1 MHQTTIAKAPRRSRL
16 RPRSGTKLARFLALL
31 LALAMVAAACGS
43 SGDDEADGDSTDA
56 GTDQDSGD
64 DSSSDDSSS
73 DDSSGDD
80 SSGDDSSGDDSD
92 EPAAGGA
99 SLADDLPALA
109 EGAAQQGGTYGGTL
123 RVAHQFPPI
132 SLDPHTGSSGADHQ
146 TLYSIYDRLV
156 HFKFDSLEFTPGLAT
171 SWEFTDEQTLVFTLR
186 EGVMFHDGTPF
197 NADAVAYN
205 VDRVQNHPNTKVPAD
220 LAAVDSVDVIDDY
233 TVQFNLNRPDSGVVG
248 ILADRAGMMVSPTA
262 AEAANEVQLNNTP
275 VGTGPFMLAEYSEG
289 DRLLVERNPDYW
301 QEGLPYLD
309 NIEWLFSGGEQA
321 AVNGLRAGDVDVA
334 LTIRDFSQVSA
345 METESGIKTIRSP
358 SLHTDGC
365 YINDEV
371 EPWNDVRVRQAWS
384 HAMDRETLADV
395 FTFGLAEPAYLPVPP
410 QHWSSAPSLIGSNA
424 YDVARAKELLAEA
437 GLDSLDVTILA
448 YQDPVQIRKGEL
460 IQGVAAESG
469 FNVEIEV
476 LELAAA
482 VPAFFTDRAYT
493 MFCAPWTGRPDPS
506 QTATSLLDSGAYYS
520 IRDTDRAG
528 VDALIAAAV
537 ASPDIADRTAAYED
551 LWKTSIA
558 DEALWTPLWHNV
570 SVSFT
575 TDKVNGYQLNLLG
588 KGQIQFAWL
597 DN

>member
-1 MHQTTIAKAPRRSRL
+1 MESKIVHGRRSL
-16 RPRSGTKLARFLALL
+16 SGSRPRTGLAKLLALL
-31 LALAMVAAACGS
+31 LAFVMIAAACGS
-43 SGDDEADGDSTDA
+43 DDDAGGAEDNSTDA
-56 GTDQDSGD
+56 NTQDDDSEADSGQDEAGAD
-64 DSSSDDSSS
+64 D
-73 DDSSGDD
+73 
-80 SSGDDSSGDDSD
+80 
-92 EPAAGGA
+92 EETPAAGGA
-99 SLADDLPALA
+99 TLAADLPALA
-109 EGAAQQGGTYGGTL
+109 EGAAQQGGAYGGTL

-146 TLYSIYDRLV
+146 TLYSLYDRLV

-171 SWEFTDEQTLVFTLR
+171 SWEFTDDTTLVFDLR
-186 EGVMFHDGTPF
+186 EGVTFHDGTPF
-197 NADAVAYN
+197 NAEAVAFN

-220 LAAVDSVDVIDDY
+220 LASVESVDVIDDL

-262 AEAANEVQLNNTP
+262 AEAADEQQLNNTP
-275 VGTGPFMLAEYSEG
+275 VGTGPFKLAEYSEG
-289 DRLLVERNPDYW
+289 DRLLVERNEDYW

-321 AVNGLRAGDVDVA
+321 ALNGLRAGDVDVA

-345 METESGIKTIRSP
+345 LESEPGIKLIRSP

-365 YINDEV
+365 YINDEQA
-371 EPWNDVRVRQAWS
+371 PWDDVRVRQAWS
-384 HAMDRETLADV
+384 HAMDRQTLADV

-410 QHWSSAPSLIGSNA
+410 QHWSSSPDLIGVNG
-424 YDVARAKELLAEA
+424 YDLEKAQSLLADA
-437 GLDSLDVTILA
+437 GLDSVDVTILA

-460 IQGVAAESG
+460 IQEAAAEAG

-476 LELAAA
+476 LELAAS
-482 VPAFFTDRAYT
+482 VPAMFTDRAYV

-506 QTATSLLDSGAYYS
+506 QTATSLFDSGAYYS
-520 IRDTDRAG
+520 VRDTDRAG
-528 VDALIAAAV
+528 VDALLAAAV
-537 ASPDIADRTAAYED
+537 ASPSIDDRAAAYQD
-551 LWKTSIA
+551 LWQTVIA

-570 SVSFT
+570 SISFT

-597 DN
+597 ES

>member
-1 MHQTTIAKAPRRSRL
+1 MQTTQTNSQLRARSRSRTNL
-16 RPRSGTKLARFLALL
+16 TKFLALL
-31 LALAMVAAACGS
+31 FGFAILAAACGS
-43 SGDDEADGDSTDA
+43 DDDSAAEDDGSSEEAVEADG
-56 GTDQDSGD
+56 GGD
-64 DSSSDDSSS
+64 DGSDSDDSG
-73 DDSSGDD
+73 DSSGD
-80 SSGDDSSGDDSD
+80 SD
-92 EPAAGGA
+92 EGAAADGGGA
-99 SLADDLPALA
+99 SLADDLPALN
-109 EGAAQQGGTYGGTL
+109 EGAAQNGGTYGGTL

-146 TLYSIYDRLV
+146 TLYSLYDRLV

-171 SWEFTDEQTLVFTLR
+171 SWEFPDETTLVFKLR
-186 EGVMFHDGTPF
+186 EGVTFHDGSPF
-197 NADAVAYN
+197 NAEAVAYN
-205 VDRVQNHPNTKVPAD
+205 IDRVQNHPNTKVPAD
-220 LAAVDSVDVIDDY
+220 LASIESTEVIDDL
-233 TVQFNLNRPDSGVVG
+233 TIQLNLNRPDSGVVG

-262 AEAANEVQLNNTP
+262 AEAADEKQLNNTP

-289 DRLLVERNPDYW
+289 DTLLVERNADYW

-345 METESGIKTIRSP
+345 LESEPGINLIQSP

-371 EPWNDVRVRQAWS
+371 APWDDVRVRQAWS

-410 QHWSSAPSLIGSNA
+410 QHWSSAPSLIGANG
-424 YDVARAKELLAEA
+424 YDLDKAKALLAEA
-437 GLDSLDVTILA
+437 GLESVDLKILA

-460 IQGVAAESG
+460 IQAAAAEAG

-476 LELAAA
+476 LELAAS
-482 VPAFFTDRAYT
+482 VPAMFTDRAYT

-520 IRDTDRAG
+520 VRDSDRAG
-528 VDALIAAAV
+528 VDGLIGAAV
-537 ASPDIADRTAAYED
+537 ASADIGERTTAYED
-551 LWKTSIA
+551 LWNVAIA
-558 DEALWTPLWHNV
+558 EQALWTPLWHNV
-570 SVSFT
+570 SISFT
-575 TDKVNGYQLNLLG
+575 TDKVFGYQLNLLG

-597 DN
+597 ES

>member
-1 MHQTTIAKAPRRSRL
+1 MESEDMRIERTHKQRRKHR
-16 RPRSGTKLARFLALL
+16 RAGPIKLLALL
-31 LALAMVAAACGS
+31 LALAMIAAACGS
-43 SGDDEADGDSTDA
+43 
-56 GTDQDSGD
+56 
-64 DSSSDDSSS
+64 
-73 DDSSGDD
+73 
-80 SSGDDSSGDDSD
+80 DDSD
-92 EPAAGGA
+92 GGDNAAETEGDDGGSESTEGDAADGGEETESSEPAEGA
-99 SLADDLPALA
+99 SALADDLPALA

-146 TLYSIYDRLV
+146 TLYSLYDRLV

-171 SWEFTDEQTLVFTLR
+171 SWEFTDETTLVMTLR

-197 NADAVAYN
+197 NAEAVAYN

-220 LAAVDSVDVIDDY
+220 LASVETVEVIDDY

-248 ILADRAGMMVSPTA
+248 ILSDRAGMMVSPTA
-262 AEAANEVQLNNTP
+262 AEAAEEVQLNTNP

-301 QEGLPYLD
+301 QDGLPYLD
-309 NIEWLFSGGEQA
+309 GIEWLFSGGEQA
-321 AVNGLRAGDVDVA
+321 AINGLRAGDVDVA
-334 LTIRDFSQVSA
+334 LTIRDFSQVEA
-345 METESGIKTIRSP
+345 LETEPGIVLVRSP

-371 EPWNDVRVRQAWS
+371 PPWDDARVRQAWS
-384 HAMDRETLADV
+384 MAMDRQTLADV
-395 FTFGLAEPAYLPVPP
+395 FTFGLAEPAYMPVPP
-410 QHWSSAPSLIGSNA
+410 QHWSSSPDLVGANG
-424 YDVARAKELLAEA
+424 YDVEGAKALLAEA
-437 GLDSLDVTILA
+437 GVESLDLTILA

-460 IQGVAAESG
+460 IQAAAADAG

-476 LELAAA
+476 LELAAS
-482 VPAFFTDRAYT
+482 VPAMFTDRAYT

-506 QTATSLLDSGAYYS
+506 QTATSLLDSEAYYS
-520 IRDTDRAG
+520 VRDSDRAG

-537 ASPDIADRTAAYED
+537 ASPDIDERATAYGE
-551 LWKTSIA
+551 LWQVAIA

-570 SVSFT
+570 SISFT
-575 TDKVNGYQLNLLG
+575 TENVMGYQLNLLG

-597 DN
+597 EG

>member
-1 MHQTTIAKAPRRSRL
+1 MQTTIAPNESARSG
-16 RPRSGTKLARFLALL
+16 PEPASRSGTALARFLALL
-31 LALAMVAAACGS
+31 LAMAMVAAACG
-43 SGDDEADGDSTDA
+43 GDDDSEDAEDASTEAGA
-56 GTDQDSGD
+56 DQGD
-64 DSSSDDSSS
+64 DDGGSEDTSSDDDAEV
-73 DDSSGDD
+73 DDSAA
-80 SSGDDSSGDDSD
+80 
-92 EPAAGGA
+92 EAGGGGGA
-99 SLADDLPALA
+99 TLPEDLPALA

-146 TLYSIYDRLV
+146 TLYSLYDRLV

-171 SWEFTDEQTLVFTLR
+171 SWEFTDDTTLVFNLR
-186 EGVMFHDGTPF
+186 EGVTFHDGTPF
-197 NADAVAYN
+197 NAEAVAYN

-220 LAAVDSVDVIDDY
+220 LASVESVEVVDDL

-248 ILADRAGMMVSPTA
+248 ILSDRAGMMVSPTA
-262 AEAANEVQLNNTP
+262 AEAADEKQLNNTP
-275 VGTGPFMLAEYSEG
+275 VGTGPFELSEYSEG
-289 DRLLVERNPDYW
+289 DRLLVERNEDYW

-309 NIEWLFSGGEQA
+309 GIEWLFSGGEQA

-345 METESGIKTIRSP
+345 LENEPGINLIRSP

-371 EPWNDVRVRQAWS
+371 PPWDDVRVRQAWS
-384 HAMDRETLADV
+384 QALDRETLADV

-410 QHWSSAPSLIGSNA
+410 QHWSSAPDLIGTNA
-424 YDVARAKELLAEA
+424 YDVEAAKSLLAEA
-437 GLDSLDVTILA
+437 GLDSVDVTILA

-460 IQGVAAESG
+460 IQAAAQEAG

-476 LELAAA
+476 LELAAS
-482 VPAFFTDRAYT
+482 VPAMFTDRAYA

-506 QTATSLLDSGAYYS
+506 QTATSLFDSGAYYS
-520 IRDTDRAG
+520 VRDTDRSG
-528 VDALIAAAV
+528 VDDLLAAAV
-537 ASPDIADRTAAYED
+537 ASPDIGERTDAYAD
-551 LWKTSIA
+551 LWQTAIA

-570 SVSFT
+570 SISFT
-575 TDKVNGYQLNLLG
+575 TEKVGGYQLNLLG

-597 DN
+597 EE